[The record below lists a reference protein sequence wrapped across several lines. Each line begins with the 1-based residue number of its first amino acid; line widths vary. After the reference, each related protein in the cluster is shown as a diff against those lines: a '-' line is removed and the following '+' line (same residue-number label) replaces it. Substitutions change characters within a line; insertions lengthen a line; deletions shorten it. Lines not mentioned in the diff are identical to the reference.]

1 MHGVID
7 IRTRTAQY
15 VTAHQLHDRS
25 NGHDRAQ
32 SRYDPTELE
41 FSDYGRDPRFL
52 PGWWIIPMCFVALLS
67 VWVCVVA

>member
-7 IRTRTAQY
+7 IRTQTAQY
-15 VTAHQLHDRS
+15 VRAHQLDDRS
-25 NGHDRAQ
+25 NGHDRGQ

-41 FSDYGRDPRFL
+41 CSDYGRDPRFL
-52 PGWWIIPMCFVALLS
+52 AGWWIMPMCFVALLS